1 MARTRAKLHVL
12 LALLP
17 AINFAAAISTAP
29 LARSIFTHRA
39 VHHAACAPQ
48 QRSLSMAIVY
58 TLLLEKGMFYVSLTD
73 RSVAERFSE
82 HRAGLGSA
90 WTRLYAPIK
99 VIDEIRNADAFAE
112 TAQVLRMMQQHGI
125 EKVRGGTY
133 CSVKLNA
140 EDIASAEKAMRAGSN
155 GCFLCGAAGHF
166 ASSCPTKLQNLPQQR
181 RQGGSAKKAVATK
194 KVTQT
199 KVSSSTTPAYPSRY
213 EKTTSP
219 YSHIITERR
228 GNNTYSY
235 FASASSSYSSS
246 SGGRTKACA
255 RCGHRGHMKDACFAH
270 HHKNGEP
277 LCKRCNRQGHTEE
290 GCYAKRAV

>member
-1 MARTRAKLHVL
+1 MAGT
-12 LALLP
+12 
-17 AINFAAAISTAP
+17 
-29 LARSIFTHRA
+29 
-39 VHHAACAPQ
+39 
-48 QRSLSMAIVY
+48 VY
-58 TLLLEKGMFYVSLTD
+58 TLLLERGRIYVGFTD
-73 RSVAERFSE
+73 RSVEERFSE
-82 HRAGLGSA
+82 HKAGRSGAA
-90 WTRLYAPIK
+90 WTRLYKSVK
-99 VIDEIRNADAFAE
+99 VIHQIKNTDVYAE

-166 ASSCPTKLQNLPQQR
+166 ASSCPTKLQNLPQHR

-235 FASASSSYSSS
+235 FATASSPYSSS

-255 RCGHRGHMKDACFAH
+255 RCGHRGHTKDACFAH